1 MKDKYKLNSAIV
13 TASTEGKTTLTGVS
27 MDLNSVLTLFSP
39 ISKDKDLLMPNEE
52 EKIDILIATN
62 VISEGQNLQD
72 CDF

>member
-1 MKDKYKLNSAIV
+1 MKDKYNLNSAIV
-13 TASTEGKTTLTGVS
+13 TGSTEEKTTLTGVS
-27 MDLNSVLTLFSP
+27 MDLNSVLTLFSS
-39 ISKDKDLLMPNEE
+39 ISKDKDFLMPNKE